1 MNCGVTYW
9 QNAAPDG
16 PALWVIATLVDRVLR
31 CEGEWALG
39 HGQQMHVGSSATTS
53 QIKLQ
58 LVGLQCGCV
67 CVLSAARC
75 CPACHHDGR
84 MWEEADGWMITR
96 FGNIN
101 VADMTWEQV
110 IYYDLV
116 RGNGLAYLR

>member
-1 MNCGVTYW
+1 
-9 QNAAPDG
+9 
-16 PALWVIATLVDRVLR
+16 
-31 CEGEWALG
+31 
-39 HGQQMHVGSSATTS
+39 
-53 QIKLQ
+53 
-58 LVGLQCGCV
+58 
-67 CVLSAARC
+67 
-75 CPACHHDGR
+75 